1 MMTDNLI
8 IGGGVYGAAVAFELT
23 GRGAGAH
30 LIEASHIGAG
40 ASAGPGKR
48 GVRASGRDP
57 REIPLIRQSRKIWPS
72 LHERLRVAPL
82 FEQSGHVMLIERA
95 EDMAEAEAR
104 AALQSTMGI
113 PTEMVY
119 GDAVRDYEPEVC
131 DQVCAAMICPGDG
144 VADHT
149 ATTKAYAAAA
159 RAAGAVVEEDV
170 SAARLVCQGSL
181 ATGVECA
188 DGHHYP
194 VTGNLFVL
202 ANAGVSA
209 LVGGHVDLPVWN
221 NAFQVLLSTPLDD
234 VPIRHLVGHA
244 HRTLSLKSEPGNRI
258 MISGGYQG
266 RWDYERQTGQTVASE
281 IAANVADAVAVF
293 PSLEGIEIE
302 VADAGH
308 LEAVSIDRVPV
319 IDRLPGLDNV
329 YFATGWSGHG
339 WAIAPA
345 IAALLAA
352 WALDGVAPAEL
363 APLAMSRFTA

>member
-1 MMTDNLI
+1 MTENLI
-8 IGGGVYGAAVAFELT
+8 IGGGVYGAAVALELT
-23 GRGAGAH
+23 ERGAGAH

-57 REIPLIRQSRKIWPS
+57 REIPLIRQSREIWPS
-72 LHERLRVAPL
+72 LHERLKVAPL
-82 FEQSGHVMLIERA
+82 FEHSGHIMLIERP

-104 AALQSTMGI
+104 AALQSAMGI

-119 GDAVRDYEPEVC
+119 GDAVRDYEPQVC

-149 ATTKAYAAAA
+149 ATTHAYIAAAQ
-159 RAAGAVVEEDV
+159 AAGAVVDEGV
-170 SAARLVCQGSL
+170 TAARLVCEGSR
-181 ATGVECA
+181 ATAIESA
-188 DGHHYP
+188 DRRRYP
-194 VTGNLFVL
+194 VAGNLFIL

-209 LVGGHVDLPVWN
+209 LVADHIDLPVWN
-221 NAFQVLLSTPLDD
+221 NAFQVLLSAPLDD

-266 RWDYERQTGQTVASE
+266 RWDYERQIGQTVASE
-281 IAANVADAVAVF
+281 VAANVADAVAAF
-293 PSLEGIEIE
+293 PGLAGIEIE

-308 LEAVSIDRVPV
+308 LEAVSIDHVPI

-329 YFATGWSGHG
+329 YFATGWTGHG

-345 IAALLAA
+345 IAALLAT
-352 WALDGVAPAEL
+352 WALDGDAPSEL
-363 APLAMSRFTA
+363 APFAMNRFTA